1 MHLLVLDESVRGK
14 SVIDGPKSLMFERDM
29 DVDVFGIKN
38 KGEGGR
44 AGSFFRVSMKMQNK

>member
-14 SVIDGPKSLMFERDM
+14 SVLDGPKSLMFERDM

-44 AGSFFRVSMKMQNK
+44 AGSFFRGLMKMQNK